1 MTIYFT
7 GSTFNQVIHDTI
19 ESMDEMIV
27 DPHVED
33 HQDFYKYIKQNIASL
48 QGMDQ
53 LVIDCT
59 AVLNTDEE
67 LLAAFEMIRTM
78 YDGIRIIIFA
88 PDYKPGSPFLKKC
101 FEMGIL
107 NIITTGDYKILQD
120 ELVYCIKKGMSYR
133 DAAKYKD
140 SVPEKI
146 SVKHTRKTVMKR
158 MIGIAGTCENIGVT
172 HNAIVLANFFRQKG
186 YMVALVEKN
195 NSGAFETI
203 CSAFDE
209 KTYEDGYYTLNGIDY
224 YTDANDE
231 KIQMVQEHP
240 YNVILMDFG
249 CLTEENKDAFERCED
264 RLLIAGARP
273 WEMEDTNRIF
283 PLASRD
289 VLAKYVFCFN
299 FVPTSEQEAIR
310 DGMGTLDNVHFLTY
324 TERPFEQADFSDAAH
339 IFAEILP
346 EEVDVKEKTGI
357 LKKLLHKKQE
367 GEGNRVPFKM

>member
-1 MTIYFT
+1 
-7 GSTFNQVIHDTI
+7 
-19 ESMDEMIV
+19 
-27 DPHVED
+27 
-33 HQDFYKYIKQNIASL
+33 
-48 QGMDQ
+48 
-53 LVIDCT
+53 
-59 AVLNTDEE
+59 
-67 LLAAFEMIRTM
+67 
-78 YDGIRIIIFA
+78 
-88 PDYKPGSPFLKKC
+88 
-101 FEMGIL
+101 
-107 NIITTGDYKILQD
+107 
-120 ELVYCIKKGMSYR
+120 
-133 DAAKYKD
+133 
-140 SVPEKI
+140 
-146 SVKHTRKTVMKR
+146 
-158 MIGIAGTCENIGVT
+158 
-172 HNAIVLANFFRQKG
+172 
-186 YMVALVEKN
+186 MVALVEKN

-209 KTYEDGYYTLNGIDY
+209 KKYEDGYYTLNGIDY
-224 YTDANDE
+224 YPAADDE

-357 LKKLLHKKQE
+357 LKKLLHKRQE

>member
-107 NIITTGDYKILQD
+107 NIITTDDYKILQD

-158 MIGIAGTCENIGVT
+158 STA
-172 HNAIVLANFFRQKG
+172 
-186 YMVALVEKN
+186 
-195 NSGAFETI
+195 
-203 CSAFDE
+203 
-209 KTYEDGYYTLNGIDY
+209 
-224 YTDANDE
+224 
-231 KIQMVQEHP
+231 
-240 YNVILMDFG
+240 
-249 CLTEENKDAFERCED
+249 
-264 RLLIAGARP
+264 
-273 WEMEDTNRIF
+273 
-283 PLASRD
+283 
-289 VLAKYVFCFN
+289 
-299 FVPTSEQEAIR
+299 
-310 DGMGTLDNVHFLTY
+310 
-324 TERPFEQADFSDAAH
+324 
-339 IFAEILP
+339 
-346 EEVDVKEKTGI
+346 
-357 LKKLLHKKQE
+357 
-367 GEGNRVPFKM
+367 

>member
-107 NIITTGDYKILQD
+107 NIITTDDYKMNL
-120 ELVYCIKKGMSYR
+120 CT
-133 DAAKYKD
+133 A
-140 SVPEKI
+140 
-146 SVKHTRKTVMKR
+146 
-158 MIGIAGTCENIGVT
+158 
-172 HNAIVLANFFRQKG
+172 
-186 YMVALVEKN
+186 
-195 NSGAFETI
+195 
-203 CSAFDE
+203 
-209 KTYEDGYYTLNGIDY
+209 
-224 YTDANDE
+224 
-231 KIQMVQEHP
+231 
-240 YNVILMDFG
+240 
-249 CLTEENKDAFERCED
+249 
-264 RLLIAGARP
+264 
-273 WEMEDTNRIF
+273 
-283 PLASRD
+283 
-289 VLAKYVFCFN
+289 
-299 FVPTSEQEAIR
+299 
-310 DGMGTLDNVHFLTY
+310 
-324 TERPFEQADFSDAAH
+324 
-339 IFAEILP
+339 
-346 EEVDVKEKTGI
+346 
-357 LKKLLHKKQE
+357 
-367 GEGNRVPFKM
+367 